1 MGREG
6 SGVIITSESSVEI
19 TFTYRGI
26 RCRERIKVTP
36 TPANIKRVVQ
46 HRAAIMDAINR
57 GVFDYRVTFPDSKNL
72 HKFIERKGEI
82 LTVTAYLDAWLE
94 RQRKHLKASTYDGY
108 RKIVNNHLIPE
119 FGKMILTDIKRLHVK
134 NYCAKLTTSNKSI
147 KNRLSVLSAALNEA
161 LQDDLIETNPLFSWQ
176 YKNKEAP
183 DKIDDVDP
191 FTAEEQKLI
200 FEKLS
205 GQELNFFQ
213 FAFWTGM
220 RTSELIGL
228 EWGDVDWIRGVIEV
242 RRALTTAA
250 IQTKITGEIPK
261 TRAGKREVKLLA
273 PAMAALM
280 AQKAHTFIAGEQ
292 IFNNPRTT
300 MRWGGDSPI
309 RKIWKR
315 ALLLAKVRYR
325 RPYQTRHTFA
335 SMMLTAGE
343 SPMWVAQQ
351 MGHKDWT
358 MIAKVYGKWIK
369 DAMPDAGDKAVE
381 MFGNAGKKAV
391 ISRLKQAI

>member
-1 MGREG
+1 MGG
-6 SGVIITSESSVEI
+6 SYQRPLSQHSALSKMSLCSS
-19 TFTYRGI
+19 T
-26 RCRERIKVTP
+26 
-36 TPANIKRVVQ
+36 
-46 HRAAIMDAINR
+46 
-57 GVFDYRVTFPDSKNL
+57 
-72 HKFIERKGEI
+72 
-82 LTVTAYLDAWLE
+82 
-94 RQRKHLKASTYDGY
+94 
-108 RKIVNNHLIPE
+108 
-119 FGKMILTDIKRLHVK
+119 
-134 NYCAKLTTSNKSI
+134 
-147 KNRLSVLSAALNEA
+147 
-161 LQDDLIETNPLFSWQ
+161 
-176 YKNKEAP
+176 AP

-191 FTAEEQKLI
+191 FTLEEQKLI

-250 IQTKITGEIPK
+250 IQTKLGGEIPK

-273 PAMAALM
+273 PAMAALT

-292 IFNNPRTT
+292 IFNNPRTK

-369 DAMPDAGDKAVE
+369 DAMPDAGNKAVE